1 MTLLQG
7 DPRVLNY
14 LRAGMRSQRQTSH
27 CICWRGGMLEELP
40 ASPWELSGPQVSEL
54 SSQHP
59 GDNAC
64 DFQVKWCSNH
74 SVGCNEIIWKCW
86 VSLWQ
91 VFPNTDPQSHEVDK
105 MDPCTALAPHPSCTP
120 TARPRNR
127 GPCRLWPNAWIVQVG
142 DTGGDMELTVDH
154 PCSSVFR
161 LWIRP
166 HNHTTGASQA
176 RTLSHFVTR
185 AADVESGWW
194 PSLVKAE

>member
-7 DPRVLNY
+7 NPRVLNY

-86 VSLWQ
+86 VSLWHLPQGFQTQIHSPMRWTRWTPALPWHPTPPAPPQPGLAIEAPVVYDPMHESFRWETLGVTWNWQWITHVLLFSDCEFVLTTILQ
-91 VFPNTDPQSHEVDK
+91 V
-105 MDPCTALAPHPSCTP
+105 HPKQ
-120 TARPRNR
+120 
-127 GPCRLWPNAWIVQVG
+127 GPCLI
-142 DTGGDMELTVDH
+142 L
-154 PCSSVFR
+154 
-161 LWIRP
+161 
-166 HNHTTGASQA
+166 SQEQ
-176 RTLSHFVTR
+176 LM
-185 AADVESGWW
+185 
-194 PSLVKAE
+194 